1 MSKSSTSLYIC
12 LLLFPLM
19 DSFVVEQQ
27 RGGGGG
33 GGGGAGCQFLC
44 LKKEH
49 QPGVWVPLKHFF

>member
-27 RGGGGG
+27 IPFWVGGGVGG
-33 GGGGAGCQFLC
+33 GWMSIFMS
-44 LKKEH
+44 
-49 QPGVWVPLKHFF
+49 